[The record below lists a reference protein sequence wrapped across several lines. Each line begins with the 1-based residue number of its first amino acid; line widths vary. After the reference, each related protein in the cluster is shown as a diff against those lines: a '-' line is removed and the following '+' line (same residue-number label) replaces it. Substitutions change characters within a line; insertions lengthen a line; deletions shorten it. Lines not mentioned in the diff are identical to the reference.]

1 MMDSILNA
9 LRSPGAMMV
18 ALVLA
23 LLAQGEHT
31 AQVFA
36 YFSHSNGNGNGTQ
49 LLAYA
54 FAAAVEVAVLLFVLR
69 GHKLI
74 SYVFAVATFAT
85 NMVYYTIGG
94 IDLQSVALVPVVLLS
109 ALLPGVIIGYSH
121 TIAETSDSNAT
132 LDTTPTATPVTAVRQ
147 WWQFWHKPQ
156 NVAARSSSAVSAE
169 QTIVGVPVGTLVAQN
184 AVDIASQPA
193 PESPEQPQPATP
205 KPAPVLRKVGK
216 PGKTNEFGM
225 TDTALAEL
233 LGVARQRIE
242 PMRKSGTLMA
252 RVARD
257 LPQLAAPHTNGF
269 NHGAQ

>member
-85 NMVYYTIGG
+85 NMVYYAIGG

-121 TIAETSDSNAT
+121 TIAETPKSNAT
-132 LDTTPTATPVTAVRQ
+132 PATPEAAPKTTPRRR
-147 WWQFWHKPQ
+147 WQFWRKP
-156 NVAARSSSAVSAE
+156 AE
-169 QTIVGVPVGTLVAQN
+169 TAPTSNGATSNAPASVDLPVGTTGHQDAN
-184 AVDIASQPA
+184 TTASQPA
-193 PESPEQPQPATP
+193 AESPKQAPTLRVVDGVTDTELATQLGVTRQ
-205 KPAPVLRKVGK
+205 AVAGMRRRGTLERNIAQRLPVLV
-216 PGKTNEFGM
+216 
-225 TDTALAEL
+225 
-233 LGVARQRIE
+233 
-242 PMRKSGTLMA
+242 
-252 RVARD
+252 
-257 LPQLAAPHTNGF
+257 APHANGY
-269 NHGAQ
+269 NGSNGHA